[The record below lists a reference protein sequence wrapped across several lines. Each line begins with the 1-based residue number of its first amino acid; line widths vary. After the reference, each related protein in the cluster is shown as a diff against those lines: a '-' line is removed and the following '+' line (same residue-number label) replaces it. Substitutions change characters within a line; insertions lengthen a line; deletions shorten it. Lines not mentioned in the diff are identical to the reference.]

1 MSGEMVAKEPEVL
14 TPATITEYIC
24 KDADKRDIFIFLQIC
39 KSYGLNPFKRE
50 IHLVKYAKDKPASIV
65 VGYEVYLKRAER
77 TKHWN
82 GFECGTEGTGDTM
95 KAWVKIYRK
104 DWEHPLYHEVY
115 FDEYKQEKNIWEN
128 NKIVRKELNTFWA
141 SKPRTMLKKVAM
153 CQGFR
158 LAFPDE
164 CGGMPYTPE
173 ELNTEVIDTLPV
185 YPTGAGKPEVT
196 EPEAK
201 SDIEQFNGIPS
212 ASEEK
217 TPAPSAPT
225 GQSNPPPASTT
236 PAKVND
242 KGEKLASDKQL
253 SFISNLVQHWKDGS
267 ATDKIL
273 KDYGVT
279 LFNDLTSKQASEII
293 KHLQELIAQEKKNGQ
308 K

>member
-1 MSGEMVAKEPEVL
+1 MNGEMIAKEQETAL
-14 TPATITEYIC
+14 TPEIVKKYISEKATE
-24 KDADKRDIFIFLQIC
+24 KEVGLFLQIC

-50 IHLVKYAKDKPASIV
+50 IHLVKYADDKPASIV

-82 GFECGTEGTGDTM
+82 GFECGTEGTGDEM

-115 FDEYKQEKNIWEN
+115 FGEYKQVKKLWKDGKVVGE
-128 NKIVRKELNTFWA
+128 ELNTFWK
-141 SKPRTMLKKVAM
+141 SKPRTMLKKVAI

-164 CGGMPYTPE
+164 IGGMPYAPE
-173 ELNTEVIDTLPV
+173 EVNVEVIDTAPV
-185 YPTGAGKPEVT
+185 FPGGKPEVT
-196 EPEAK
+196 EPEAM
-201 SDIEQFNGIPS
+201 SDVEQFNAIPS
-212 ASEEK
+212 ATEEK
-217 TPAPSAPT
+217 IPAPSAPT